1 MKILITGDSW
11 ASGEWNRNDKG
22 EYNSVPVMNKLL
34 EQDGHEVIVSGNP
47 GGSDIVSINTAT
59 KYSNEVDVIIFYKT
73 PAQRSIRDTSHPDVV
88 KMIKQLFKNGDYDF
102 DIAITK
108 LDNATYRSL
117 EELNSRVFL
126 IGGLDKIKQKVDVEY
141 VLPSLIE
148 ELIGTEIPSH
158 FKEWDVDKVLKEYPN
173 YFFPDGMHPNR
184 KAIKHTYNLIKDKI

>member
-11 ASGEWNRNDKG
+11 ASGEWVQTIYGPDAILPR
-22 EYNSVPVMNKLL
+22 LL
-34 EQDGHEVIVSGNP
+34 GQDGHEVVLIAHP
-47 GGSDIVSINTAT
+47 AGSDVESLRSAVDYNHA
-59 KYSNEVDVIIFYKT
+59 VDVIIFYKT
-73 PAQRSIRDTSHPDVV
+73 STQRILRDPRSSTLV
-88 KMIKQLFKNGDYDF
+88 KELLEKNNSNF
-102 DIAITK
+102 DAVERE
-108 LDNATYRSL
+108 LDNHTYRTL
-117 EELNSRVFL
+117 EELDCRVFL